1 VVVVFGYSSS
11 SLGLVAQQEEEEMN
25 PEHEQIF
32 KAVNRLENKLIEIE
46 TKQELWHTE
55 NQKDM
60 NAIANLTRSVEKH
73 CHEIGKLK
81 VHRAVHWVILTAIA
95 AAIILT

>member
-1 VVVVFGYSSS
+1 MVV
-11 SLGLVAQQEEEEMN
+11 EEEEMN
-25 PEHEQIF
+25 GEHKQIYEAIQSLD
-32 KAVNRLENKLIEIE
+32 KKLVEIE

-60 NAIANLTRSVEKH
+60 NAIGNLTRSVEKH

-81 VHRAVHWVILTAIA
+81 VHRFVHWTALG
-95 AAIILT
+95 AIVVALIFT